1 MNCIDQSQASKFA
14 VDGGRVEKVTQRAH
28 VTPEPKQT
36 LQSVQTLA
44 APSPD
49 ANIIYLVA
57 GRPKDEDPHIKQY
70 TKKRKKVIEYIVS
83 VNLDELGIDKTMFDE
98 LKALFELFDQDR
110 DGVLIL
116 AEFEKVLR
124 ALGRACKDLGLM
136 LHFEQ

>member
-1 MNCIDQSQASKFA
+1 MVS
-14 VDGGRVEKVTQRAH
+14 
-28 VTPEPKQT
+28 
-36 LQSVQTLA
+36 
-44 APSPD
+44 
-49 ANIIYLVA
+49 

-70 TKKRKKVIEYIVS
+70 TKNKKEVIEYIVS

-124 ALGRACKDLGLM
+124 ALGRACKDLEM
-136 LHFEQ
+136 MRHFEH